1 MGAPFVLYA
10 SGQKLTR
17 ELLIYNDEFHD
28 GEHLQVTYELRV
40 TNPSTSQQAS
50 GQERFREVNRIG
62 VVNAEPAP
70 QLSLVQDSYDLGDL
84 PAGQMGY
91 WYKLKLI
98 NRGGGQSL
106 KWTVSGMDKTIQV
119 AFNQGNLR
127 REQDLYFRVDTSD
140 LSKGQYENRLVFTS
154 ENAGSA
160 VARISFQVK

>member
-1 MGAPFVLYA
+1 
-10 SGQKLTR
+10 
-17 ELLIYNDEFHD
+17 
-28 GEHLQVTYELRV
+28 
-40 TNPSTSQQAS
+40 